1 MADRPP
7 KILICSCEDTM
18 PLDGAAVQRGCRGAE
33 LLTARQLCRAELE
46 KFRAAAAGGEP
57 LVVGCTQEAPLFSEL
72 AGDTAVTYANIR
84 ETAGWSKDADA
95 AGPKMAALLAAAAE
109 PVPEL
114 SFVNLTSDGV
124 ILIYGRDEQAIEAGN
139 LLKDHLDVTVLIK
152 PPADVSPPRV
162 TDFPVVRGAIR
173 SAKGYL
179 GAFELTVDD
188 YAQPAPSSRG
198 AFSFPTT
205 RDGAVSR
212 CDLVLDLSGG
222 APLSRR
228 RTCATA
234 ICAPIPAIPPP
245 CCSAVLQGARPG
257 RQFRQA
263 ALRRRSPRISA
274 RIRARRSSAA
284 PLPRSLPDRRDRARR
299 RSCRHRRLYLCRL
312 RTMRRRVPDRRR
324 RLCAAA
330 GGCAD
335 AQAAR
340 AADRPIVM
348 LAASSR
354 GRAVARRG
362 TWRAADRC
370 ARALSATACRR
381 TCCRSRS
388 TR

>member
-46 KFRAAAAGGEP
+46 KFRAAAASGEP

-84 ETAGWSKDADA
+84 ETAGWSKDAGA

-109 PVPEL
+109 PVPEF

-179 GAFELTVDD
+179 GKFELTVDG

-222 APLSRR
+222 APLF
-228 RTCATA
+228 TA
-234 ICAPIPAIPPP
+234 
-245 CCSAVLQGARPG
+245 
-257 RQFRQA
+257 
-263 ALRRRSPRISA
+263 
-274 RIRARRSSAA
+274 
-284 PLPRSLPDRRDRARR
+284 
-299 RSCRHRRLYLCRL
+299 
-312 RTMRRRVPDRRR
+312 
-324 RLCAAA
+324 
-330 GGCAD
+330 
-335 AQAAR
+335 
-340 AADRPIVM
+340 
-348 LAASSR
+348 
-354 GRAVARRG
+354 
-362 TWRAADRC
+362 
-370 ARALSATACRR
+370 
-381 TCCRSRS
+381 
-388 TR
+388 